1 MRTVVIYRSIS
12 GFTKK
17 YATWIAEDLQAD
29 LYDARKVNVEKLAA
43 YDLILFGGSLHAAGI
58 NGVKLLK
65 RNLHRLAGKKL
76 ILFAVGASPASEN
89 VLEEIK
95 NENFSAE
102 EQQSI
107 TFFYL
112 RGGFDYSKLDW
123 FNKFLMLL
131 LKVKLRLKK
140 TRTPDEVGMLAAY
153 SKPLDCTKKANIK
166 PIVECAQKM
175 VQT

>member
-17 YATWIAEDLQAD
+17 YAAWIAEDLQAD
-29 LYDARKVNVEKLAA
+29 LYDTRKVNAEKLAN
-43 YDLILFGGSLHAAGI
+43 YDLIVFGGSLHAAGI
-58 NGVKLLK
+58 NGVELLK
-65 RNLHRLAGKKL
+65 RNLQRFADKKI

-95 NENFSAE
+95 NQNFSAE
-102 EQQSI
+102 EQQII

-112 RGGFDYSKLDW
+112 RGGFDYRKLDW
-123 FNKFLMLL
+123 FNKFLMSL

-140 TRTPDEVGMLAAY
+140 TRTSDEVGMLAAY

-166 PIVECAQKM
+166 PIVEHAQR
-175 VQT
+175 VLHP